1 MILLL
6 PAKMDGQKSDNISV
20 TVDIL
25 KKTPDTRFVKPKV
38 TFLDNSA
45 GCSIRNEDGW
55 TAETP
60 AEYYF
65 TVNVPASNATGP
77 TVLVDM
83 KGTEVRRIIMPG
95 QPDAE
100 YEMID
105 GKLKIALVKK
115 ASNIRH
121 LWSSWTDDDRTDV
134 QFPWNWSERR
144 DGKYVDP
151 EPLYEN
157 RNLAHI
163 AYAIGA
169 REVFKE
175 WDITNYLNK
184 NFPGKGDAAAVGY
197 ENNFPQQHEDYPPHI
212 HIWFKWP
219 DWRGYN
225 THIYMDDKGQV
236 TGTWIIT
243 PKNERYYPKPGV
255 WQEKKDDEER
265 VVFLLRYTRSGT
277 VEMKKTVND
286 QVYTLKI
293 KPGDVKNL
301 IVLKDKK
308 PIKSISIKE
317 FDPVEGRMAIQT
329 CDLRTKRMRTES
341 LGVDPDLAGGDR
353 KITETNCR

>member
-1 MILLL
+1 MKSILPLILCLLL
-6 PAKMDGQKSDNISV
+6 TVGTNAQKTDLIPV

-25 KKTPDTRFVKPKV
+25 KSKPDKNLVHPEV
-38 TFLDNSA
+38 QFLSNSE
-45 GCSIRNEDGW
+45 GCSIRSEDGW

-65 TVNVPASNATGP
+65 TVNVPASNGSAP
-77 TVLVDM
+77 VVLVDM
-83 KGTEVRRIIMPG
+83 KGMEVRRVIMPG
-95 QPDAE
+95 ETNAK
-100 YEMID
+100 YEMVN
-105 GKLKIALVKK
+105 GMVKITLVRK
-115 ASNIRH
+115 AGNIRH
-121 LWSSWTDDDRTDV
+121 LWSSWTDQDRTDV
-134 QFPWNWSERR
+134 QFPWNWTGRR

-169 REVFKE
+169 REVYRE

-197 ENNFPQQHEDYPPHI
+197 ENNFPQRHEDYPPHI

-236 TGTWIIT
+236 TGTWVIA
-243 PKNERYYPKPGV
+243 PSNERSYPKPGE
-255 WQEKKDDEER
+255 WQAKKDDEEK
-265 VVFLLRYTRSGT
+265 VVFWLRYTKKGT
-277 VEMKKTVND
+277 VEMKKTEKD
-286 QVYTLKI
+286 PVYTLRI

-301 IVLKDKK
+301 SVMKDNK
-308 PIKSISIKE
+308 PFKTVHIAT
-317 FDPVEGRMAIQT
+317 FDPVAGKMVIKT
-329 CDLRTKRMRTES
+329 CDLRTKKIRTET
-341 LGVDPDLAGGDR
+341 LV
-353 KITETNCR
+353 